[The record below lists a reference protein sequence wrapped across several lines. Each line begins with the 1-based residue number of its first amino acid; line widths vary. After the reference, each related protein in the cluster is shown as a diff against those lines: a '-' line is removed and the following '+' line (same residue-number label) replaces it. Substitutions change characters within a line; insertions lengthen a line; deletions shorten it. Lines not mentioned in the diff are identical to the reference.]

1 MFLYSDICRAILLT
15 YFRIGITIDFMAEVF
30 KFKQFEIAQDQCAMK
45 VGTDG
50 VLLGSWVR
58 SKNEV
63 FSLLDIGAGTGVISL
78 MMAQRFSEA
87 HIEAIEID
95 SEAFEQAVSNF
106 ENSPWG
112 DRLFCFHASFQEY
125 FQEVEEQYDIIISN
139 PPYHLATQKT
149 ADTSKNLAR
158 FEDALPFEH
167 LLYGVKQLLATE
179 GTFAVVIPYEQEER
193 FLDIALEMQLYPT
206 RITHVKGHKTAS
218 IKRSLLQLQ
227 HKPIDAIDLSEL
239 VIEIERHKYTNDYTD
254 LVKDFY
260 LKM

>member
-1 MFLYSDICRAILLT
+1 
-15 YFRIGITIDFMAEVF
+15 MAEVF
-30 KFKQFEIAQDQCAMK
+30 KFKQFEVAQDQCAMK

-50 VLLGSWVR
+50 VLLGSWV
-58 SKNEV
+58 KLKKEV
-63 FSLLDIGAGTGVISL
+63 YSLLDVGAGTGVISL
-78 MMAQRFSEA
+78 MMAQRFAEA

-95 SEAFEQAVSNF
+95 AEAFEQAVVNF

-112 DRLFCFHASFQEY
+112 DRLYCFHASFQEY
-125 FQEVEEQYDIIISN
+125 FQEIEEQYDVIISN

-149 ADTSKNLAR
+149 TDTAKNLAR

-167 LLYGVKQLLATE
+167 LLYGVKQLLAKE

-193 FLDIALEMQLYPT
+193 FLDIGLGIQLYPT
-206 RITHVKGHKTAS
+206 RITHVKGNETAS

-227 HKPIDAIDLSEL
+227 HQPIEHIEISEL
-239 VIEIERHKYTNDYTD
+239 VIEVERHKYTNDYKD

>member
-1 MFLYSDICRAILLT
+1 MFLYSDICTVLYR
-15 YFRIGITIDFMAEVF
+15 ITIDFMTDVF
-30 KFKQFEIAQDQCAMK
+30 KFKQFEIAQERCAMK

-50 VLLGSWVR
+50 VLLGAWVQPTTEAY
-58 SKNEV
+58 SV
-63 FSLLDIGAGTGVISL
+63 LDIGAGTGVIGL

-95 SEAFEQAVSNF
+95 ADAFEQTVENF

-125 FQEVEEQYDIIISN
+125 FQEVEEEYDLIISN

-149 ADTSKNLAR
+149 ADDAKNLAR

-167 LLYGVKQLLATE
+167 LLYGAKQLLAKE
-179 GTFAVVIPYEQEER
+179 GTFAVVIPYEQEDR
-193 FLDIALEMQLYPT
+193 FLDIAVEVQLFPVS
-206 RITHVKGHKTAS
+206 ITHVKGHKDAA

-227 HKPIDAIDLSEL
+227 HQPVEEIQLSEL
-239 VIEIERHKYTNDYTD
+239 VIEIERHQYTSDYID

>member
-1 MFLYSDICRAILLT
+1 MFLYSDICRVL
-15 YFRIGITIDFMAEVF
+15 YRITIDFMADVF
-30 KFKQFEIAQDQCAMK
+30 KFKQFEVAQERCAMK

-50 VLLGSWVR
+50 VLLGAWVQPTR
-58 SKNEV
+58 ETYSV
-63 FSLLDIGAGTGVISL
+63 LDIGAGTGVISL
-78 MMAQRFSEA
+78 MMAQRFPEA

-95 SEAFEQAVSNF
+95 NDAFEQTVENF

-125 FQEVEEQYDIIISN
+125 FQEVEEEYDLIISN

-149 ADTSKNLAR
+149 ADDAKNLAR

-167 LLYGVKQLLATE
+167 LLYGAKQLLAKE
-179 GTFAVVIPYEQEER
+179 GTFAVVIPYEQEDR
-193 FLDIALEMQLYPT
+193 FLDIAVEVRLFPVS
-206 RITHVKGHKTAS
+206 ITHVKGHKGAS

-227 HKPIDAIDLSEL
+227 HEAVEEIKLSEL
-239 VIEIERHKYTNDYTD
+239 VIEIERHQYTSDYVD